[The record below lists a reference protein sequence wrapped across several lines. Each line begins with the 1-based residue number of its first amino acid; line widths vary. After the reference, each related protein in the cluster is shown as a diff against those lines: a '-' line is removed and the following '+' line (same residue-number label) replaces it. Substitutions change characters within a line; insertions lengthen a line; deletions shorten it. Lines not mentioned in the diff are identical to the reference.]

1 MRSLPKA
8 ILVASGALALLI
20 APVSIGGF
28 SSLVGSHSAFAD
40 KGGGG
45 HDGNGDG
52 NGGGNG
58 GGNAGGNGNGNSGAG
73 ASSDGGTGGSNAGGN
88 GKGNAFGKSIAD
100 ASGTNNGSSNG
111 VGHAYGYGS
120 NAAVKDDMH
129 PSKLGRLN
137 GFLNASSNALNN
149 SSPNSAVG
157 AVAQGYRDTLSA
169 YLGGDLNVSADDV
182 AAAIAAAA
190 NKTVTPDQV
199 NAINERLAVENPN
212 DPNLSGLSN
221 PTNDPAVEAANDALA
236 ADIAARANEIQA
248 SEENQGLGQR
258 VASFFGF

>member
-1 MRSLPKA
+1 MRSLSRS
-8 ILVASGALALLI
+8 LVVATSALALLF
-20 APVSIGGF
+20 APLTIDPL
-28 SSLVGSHSAFAD
+28 SSVVGSHSAHAG
-40 KGGGG
+40 KG
-45 HDGNGDG
+45 
-52 NGGGNG
+52 GGGNG
-58 GGNAGGNGNGNSGAG
+58 GGNAGGNGNGNSGGNGNAGVG
-73 ASSDGGTGGSNAGGN
+73 ASSDGSGSSNAGGN
-88 GKGNAFGKSIAD
+88 DMGNAFGKTAAETD
-100 ASGTNNGSSNG
+100 LASNQNGKG
-111 VGHAYGYGS
+111 IGHAYGYGS
-120 NAAVKDDMH
+120 GITSVKDDMH

-137 GFLNASSNALNN
+137 AFLNASSNALAN
-149 SSPNSAVG
+149 SSPNSAIG
-157 AVAQGYRDTLSA
+157 AVAQGYRDKLSA
-169 YLGGDLNVSADDV
+169 YLGGDVSVTADDV

-212 DPNLSGLSN
+212 EPNLSGLSN